1 MNEGTNRFR
10 SWMKTKK
17 NDWGPNTWL
26 FLAGN
31 QVAGP
36 GIQGRGG
43 SCCWLLGEGALQ
55 VRYMIRANIGKQQIL
70 EQNIYLDALPRSSLL
85 LESRAVAAG
94 CMQSVAPSDRCS
106 VRLKQVAGS
115 RGRWVGRRAG
125 QALDKGNG
133 KVSSSCALAGVQW
146 RSSASCEQEEGNGQV
161 GASAHMDCGTGGREE
176 MADLAQRHCP
186 RNSLPAPHH

>member
-1 MNEGTNRFR
+1 V
-10 SWMKTKK
+10 
-17 NDWGPNTWL
+17 

-36 GIQGRGG
+36 GIQGRGD
-43 SCCWLLGEGALQ
+43 SCCWLLGEGAL
-55 VRYMIRANIGKQQIL
+55 
-70 EQNIYLDALPRSSLL
+70 DALLRSSLL
-85 LESRAVAAG
+85 LESRAVVAG

-106 VRLKQVAGS
+106 VPLRQVAGS
-115 RGRWVGRRAG
+115 HGRWVGRRAG

-133 KVSSSCALAGVQW
+133 RVSSSCGLAGVQW
-146 RSSASCEQEEGNGQV
+146 RSLVSCEQEEGNGQV

-176 MADLAQRHCP
+176 TADLAQRHCP